1 MSPGVPSPTSDGPVI
16 IQRFTCWVLPLGL
29 AVLAAMGT
37 EMNKTSPRPLRVCN
51 LAVTVDAV
59 AFNGPS
65 KHMLVVMLLL
75 STLQGLL
82 IPSDWRLDPSVFCT
96 V

>member
-1 MSPGVPSPTSDGPVI
+1 M
-16 IQRFTCWVLPLGL
+16 LPLGP
-29 AVLAAMGT
+29 AVLAVMGT
-37 EMNKTSPRPLRVCN
+37 EMNKTSPRPLRACS
-51 LAVTVDAV
+51 LAVTVDSM

-65 KHMLVVMLLL
+65 KHMLVVTLLL